1 MLPFKHDDVQRQ
13 QNAPGGGPPAPPADP
28 PAPPAPAPPA
38 PPSPPPPSGSKT
50 YEEWIADPVNAEFT
64 KALRKEAAE
73 NRVKAQTATK
83 ASEATF
89 RELAKSLGV
98 EIPGGDPL
106 DPAKLTEEL
115 SKTRRENLELKVG
128 NALEQAS
135 RKHGADTELLVPYLR
150 GSAALE
156 KLDPTSE
163 TFTADVSAMVKTLLE
178 KNPKLKAAQ
187 VAPRSGGEFPGGKP
201 PVQQLTREQLQ
212 QMYKAGQVEEI
223 QKAREAGQLD
233 QVMRGGV

>member
-1 MLPFKHDDVQRQ
+1 MLPKHPVIYRETPGG
-13 QNAPGGGPPAPPADP
+13 PGGGPPAPPADP
-28 PAPPAPAPPA
+28 PAPPAPPSPPA
-38 PPSPPPPSGSKT
+38 PAAAAKT
-50 YEEWIADPVNAEFT
+50 FEEWMADPVNAEFT
-64 KALRKEAAE
+64 KALRKEAAD
-73 NRVKAQTATK
+73 NRIKAQTSTK
-83 ASEATF
+83 AAETTF
-89 RELAKSLGV
+89 RELAKALGI

-150 GSAALE
+150 GSAALD
-156 KLDPTSE
+156 KLDPASE
-163 TFTADVSAMVKTLLE
+163 NFVKDVSDLVKTLVE

-201 PVQQLTREQLQ
+201 PVQQLTRAQLQ
-212 QMYKAGQVEEI
+212 GMKPEDIEA
-223 QKAREAGQLD
+223 ARQAGQLD
-233 QVMRGGV
+233 SVLRGGV